1 MIRFCTVFFLFVVNS
16 LLCQTNRFEY
26 ENVLNIQTVAK
37 DTADT
42 ECSFFSDMGAWFA
55 YSLPKEKAEHGSFI
69 GPVLM
74 KMDGKWLGN
83 TISKL
88 QLTEKGKQID
98 LSQAV
103 SKMSY
108 LPGLIRQELTIKG
121 LLIRMDLIFISKQ
134 SALLNTEIIN
144 QTKKARKLSISWVGS
159 TLLNSKIKVIKDVS
173 IEIETASFDPFVI
186 DYPISKKCKIRIS
199 ENQFS
204 LDYGMFKI
212 QAGKSY
218 SCKQTHSYFPGEKI
232 SNSVSYSFKDELT
245 KNELRWNGYLA
256 SYFKSASR
264 LDQAHQKLAVKSIVT
279 LMTNWRAAAGDLK
292 HDGVFPSASY
302 SGFFGFWS
310 WDSWKQSVALSHFNP
325 SLAKANIQCMF
336 DYQDEYGMIVDC
348 IYYDKKENN
357 WRDTKPPLATWAVLN
372 FYQQTKDL
380 SFLQEMYPKLLKY
393 HSWWYQN
400 RDCNKNGLC
409 EYGSTDGSLIAAKWE
424 SGMDNAVRFD
434 KRQMIQSNEHAW
446 SIDIES
452 VDLNSYLYQ
461 EKLDLA
467 SIALILNDLKTEREM
482 KASAEVL
489 RNQINTIFYDEQNG
503 FYYDRTLK
511 GELVKSEA
519 SEGFLPLWAKIAD
532 QKQADRV
539 IEMLAKE
546 NKFNTIVPFPTV
558 CADHPLFN
566 PMKGYWRGPVW
577 LDQFYFGIEGMKKY
591 GDTALS
597 SEMVR
602 KLFTNG
608 EGILTDLPIRE
619 NYHPITGKGLN
630 AINFSWSAAHIL
642 MLLQK

>member
-1 MIRFCTVFFLFVVNS
+1 
-16 LLCQTNRFEY
+16 
-26 ENVLNIQTVAK
+26 
-37 DTADT
+37 
-42 ECSFFSDMGAWFA
+42 
-55 YSLPKEKAEHGSFI
+55 
-69 GPVLM
+69 
-74 KMDGKWLGN
+74 
-83 TISKL
+83 
-88 QLTEKGKQID
+88 
-98 LSQAV
+98 
-103 SKMSY
+103 
-108 LPGLIRQELTIKG
+108 
-121 LLIRMDLIFISKQ
+121 
-134 SALLNTEIIN
+134 
-144 QTKKARKLSISWVGS
+144 
-159 TLLNSKIKVIKDVS
+159 
-173 IEIETASFDPFVI
+173 
-186 DYPISKKCKIRIS
+186 
-199 ENQFS
+199 
-204 LDYGMFKI
+204 
-212 QAGKSY
+212 
-218 SCKQTHSYFPGEKI
+218 
-232 SNSVSYSFKDELT
+232 
-245 KNELRWNGYLA
+245 
-256 SYFKSASR
+256 
-264 LDQAHQKLAVKSIVT
+264 
-279 LMTNWRAAAGDLK
+279 
-292 HDGVFPSASY
+292 
-302 SGFFGFWS
+302 
-310 WDSWKQSVALSHFNP
+310 
-325 SLAKANIQCMF
+325 
-336 DYQDEYGMIVDC
+336 
-348 IYYDKKENN
+348 
-357 WRDTKPPLATWAVLN
+357 
-372 FYQQTKDL
+372 
-380 SFLQEMYPKLLKY
+380 
-393 HSWWYQN
+393 
-400 RDCNKNGLC
+400 LC